1 MTLNN
6 CPLRNFVNVMT
17 DVQADPLFSFYEG
30 DYADVLLLIRP
41 PTIRKA
47 LILMRSR
54 IVTTG
59 LGGYIMVVFSTDILS
74 LRDWKP

>member
-1 MTLNN
+1 
-6 CPLRNFVNVMT
+6 MT

-47 LILMRSR
+47 LHSDEIAYRPYGTWR
-54 IVTTG
+54 VYNGGFFYRYFVPTG
-59 LGGYIMVVFSTDILS
+59 LETLVTY
-74 LRDWKP
+74 